1 MKKELEGI
9 RMKTKYAAILNLV
22 EDDNKLLPLTR
33 RRPIASLPFACRY
46 RLIDFPFSSLTN
58 AEVPS
63 AALFISGTG
72 RSLYDHIR
80 SGITWG
86 LDNPTGG
93 GVFTHSQLELKSKF
107 DEGRKYSSTYYE
119 DHANYITRSKAD
131 YVVIS
136 GSRILA
142 NIQIK
147 PMTNYHLQKQSDIT
161 VAYKKIKRNE
171 LKEDTSYSAYILE
184 SETNTTVKGLEP
196 IKNLPADVETVA
208 FGLDFLLA
216 KKEVVLD
223 YLRGLQ
229 ENDMPVSVSNILRL
243 ATKRDHV
250 SINAYEYTGY
260 MKAIE
265 DIRSYFEANMDMLNE
280 DNFNALFFRES
291 PVLTKSKNSAP
302 TYYGKDSVVKHSLLA
317 NDSEIYGS
325 VEDSLVS
332 RKNMLCERASVK
344 NSIILQSCFI
354 DEDAVIEYAIL
365 DKNVYIEKGA
375 KLIGTAENPLVVP
388 KDARVLSTGEIV
400 EG

>member
-1 MKKELEGI
+1 
-9 RMKTKYAAILNLV
+9 MKTRYAAILNLV
-22 EDDNKLLPLTR
+22 EEDDKLLPLTR

-58 AEVPS
+58 AEVRS

-80 SGITWG
+80 SGTTWG

-107 DEGRKYSSTYYE
+107 DEGRNFSSTYYL
-119 DHANYITRSKAD
+119 DHANYINRSKAE
-131 YVVIS
+131 YVVLS

-142 NIQIK
+142 NVQIN
-147 PMTNYHLQKQSDIT
+147 PMRNYHVQKQSDIT

-171 LKEDTSYSAYILE
+171 LKEDTTYSAYILN
-184 SETNTTVKGLEP
+184 SETNVTVTGLEP
-196 IKNLPADVETVA
+196 IKNRQYSDDETVA

-229 ENDMPVSVSNILRL
+229 ENDMAVSVENILAL
-243 ATKRDHV
+243 ATQRDHV

-265 DIRSYFEANMDMLNE
+265 DVRSYFEANMDMLDE

-291 PVLTKSKNSAP
+291 PVLTKTKNSAP
-302 TYYGKDSVVKHSLLA
+302 TYYGKDSVVTNSLLA
-317 NDSEIYGS
+317 NDGEIYGS
-325 VEDSLVS
+325 VQNSLVF
-332 RKNMLCERASVK
+332 RKNILCERASVK
-344 NSIILQSCFI
+344 DSIVLQSCFI
-354 DEDAVIEYAIL
+354 DEDVVIEYAII
-365 DKNVYIEKGA
+365 DKNVHIEKGA
-375 KLIGTAENPLVVP
+375 KLIGTPENPLVVP
-388 KDARVLSTGEIV
+388 KNARVLSTGEIV